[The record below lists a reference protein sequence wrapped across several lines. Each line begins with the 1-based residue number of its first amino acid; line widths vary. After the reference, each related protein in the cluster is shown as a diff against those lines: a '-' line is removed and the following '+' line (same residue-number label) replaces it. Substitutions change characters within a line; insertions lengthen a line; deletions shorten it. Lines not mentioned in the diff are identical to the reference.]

1 MNKNFSDFNINE
13 LSIGEID
20 SLIDKLQ
27 EEKNFRRNVKAGKF
41 EEKLEALIKEIY
53 KEGFEITFD
62 STKYGDIEITP
73 NTCFYIG
80 ERKIQF

>member
-1 MNKNFSDFNINE
+1 MNKNFCDFNINE

-41 EEKLEALIKEIY
+41 TEKLEALIKEIY

-62 STKYGDIEITP
+62 SVEYGDIEITP
-73 NTCFYIG
+73 KTCFYVG
-80 ERKIQF
+80 